1 MVTSDGS
8 GQRSRDQQTPA
19 RRSILR
25 SIGAA
30 GATAAVGAGATG
42 TAGAASNSVGQL
54 ARSNATE
61 TRAREAFETADG
73 TALLRELSKH
83 GYIESASYDALNVD
97 DVTAARSF
105 STDWITVT
113 EVRHDEAGAV
123 VGFVAKLENETFDGP
138 ITVRLYPDADVA
150 GATAERD
157 GESVVLS
164 PGYDG
169 FRPQSSVEP
178 ASCNSCSGHED
189 ICTDHDCDC
198 GRVCT
203 EHDDMNGKYTAHTVC
218 SDGRVECGD
227 CSLCCGT
234 CGW

>member
-1 MVTSDGS
+1 MVSFDESD
-8 GQRSRDQQTPA
+8 QRSGDQQTPA
-19 RRSILR
+19 RRSVLR

-61 TRAREAFETADG
+61 MRARGAFDTTAG
-73 TALLRELSKH
+73 TELLRELSEH
-83 GYIESASYDALNVD
+83 GYIESASFDALNVD
-97 DVTAARSF
+97 EVTAARSF

-113 EVRHDEAGAV
+113 EARHEEAGPV
-123 VGFVAKLENETFDGP
+123 VGFVAKLENEAFDGP

-164 PGYDG
+164 PGSDG
-169 FRPQSSVEP
+169 FHLQSDVEP
-178 ASCNSCSGHED
+178 AACSTCSGHED

-198 GRVCT
+198 GRVCPD
-203 EHDDMNGKYTAHTVC
+203 HDDMNGKYTAHTVC